1 MIKFLKFGAVG
12 ILNTLITIVSYMA
25 FIYFGMNYLIANII
39 AYSLGVINSFYWNNT
54 WVFQF
59 RTKSS
64 KVFIKFIVVNMI
76 TLGLTTLILFQ
87 LVERTSLHS
96 IYAQILVTGFGLV
109 INFTLNKSW
118 TFNNTTMNME
128 EKQ

>member
-25 FIYFGMNYLIANII
+25 FIYFGMDYLIANII
-39 AYSLGVINSFYWNNT
+39 AYSLGVINSFYWNNK
-54 WVFQF
+54 WVFQS
-59 RTKSS
+59 RTRSS
-64 KVFIKFIVVNMI
+64 KVFMKFIVVNMI

-87 LVERTSLHS
+87 LVEGASVHS
-96 IYAQILVTGFGLV
+96 IYAQILATGFGLV

-118 TFNNTTMNME
+118 TFNTAMNME